1 MARQKLPRYILV
13 LNIIMAVLILII
25 CGLSFSLAY
34 SELKPKESEQDSIAS
49 STEET
54 SDTDDAQSDESAEQT
69 TTATTTTR
77 ITVSMTKRSTDEAEY
92 VPPVVIEQTD
102 ESNSDDS
109 NTQSDD
115 TSETSVSYKKY
126 SKKFFADDLF
136 IGDSIS
142 TGLYLYG
149 KLDGKNVAAS
159 VGYTPYKA
167 YSSAIELYDGTSRTA
182 LEYAQEMQPKRIF
195 VMLGSNGMTS
205 DSDLSAMQDTYKT
218 LLDKLLA
225 ACPDSEIY
233 CLSVTPVT
241 KDSTAAA
248 SGGITNDI
256 IKSFNDYVEQLCG
269 DIGVRYLDVYTLL
282 CDSDGYFSA
291 QYAEMDGLH
300 FLGAAYDA
308 MLSFIQNEL
317 S

>member
-1 MARQKLPRYILV
+1 MARQKLPRYIVV
-13 LNIIMAVLILII
+13 LNIIMIVLILII

-34 SELKPKESEQDSIAS
+34 SELKPKEETS
-49 STEET
+49 SNV
-54 SDTDDAQSDESAEQT
+54 SDTDEASAESAQSSELEEQT
-69 TTATTTTR
+69 SVTTTTTR

-92 VPPVVIEQTD
+92 VPPIVIEDTTETKTD
-102 ESNSDDS
+102 DDENESKE
-109 NTQSDD
+109 
-115 TSETSVSYKKY
+115 SEESVVSYKKY
-126 SKKFFADDLF
+126 SKKFFEDDLF

-167 YSSAIELYDGTSRTA
+167 YSTAIELYDGTTRTA
-182 LEYAQEMQPKRIF
+182 LEYAQDMQPKRIF

-205 DSDLSAMQDTYKT
+205 DGDISVMQNTYKT
-218 LLDKLLA
+218 LIDKLSA
-225 ACPDSEIY
+225 ACPNSEIY

-256 IKSFNDYVEQLCG
+256 IKSFNDYIDNLCSES
-269 DIGVRYLDVYTLL
+269 DIQYLDVYTLL
-282 CDSDGYFSA
+282 CDSDGFFSA
-291 QYAEMDGLH
+291 EFAEMDGLH
-300 FLGAAYDA
+300 FLGSTYDT
-308 MLSFIQNEL
+308 MLSYIQTKL